1 MGREIVSGERVRQA
15 VEYLHSGLAI
25 LLHPG
30 IEEACADPKR
40 LLWRLEGELGMLEL
54 LGIAPEKT
62 EELRERLTQ
71 LQAKEKASCPAAGQS
86 LWGQEE

>member
-1 MGREIVSGERVRQA
+1 MKREIIPGERVRQA

-54 LGIAPEKT
+54 LGVAPEIT
-62 EELRERLTQ
+62 AELREQLTQ
-71 LQAKEKASCPAAGQS
+71 LQAKEKAPYPAGTR
-86 LWGQEE
+86 